1 MFYTAVVNLGV
12 KYCFVDSITLY
23 PNEFSLFVF
32 PPHPEMTIFDVTGML
47 ECWLTL
53 TVSALFVLS
62 FRVSLA
68 SVLSVLHSLVSVPEA
83 EGSVLHLTSCTDII
97 LVNEK
102 PNVNICKISA
112 LFLERD

>member
-1 MFYTAVVNLGV
+1 
-12 KYCFVDSITLY
+12 
-23 PNEFSLFVF
+23 
-32 PPHPEMTIFDVTGML
+32 MTIFDVSGML
-47 ECWLTL
+47 ECWVTL

-68 SVLSVLHSLVSVPEA
+68 CVLRALCSLVSVPEG
-83 EGSVLHLTSCTDII
+83 EGGVLHLTSCTGII
-97 LVNEK
+97 LVNKK